1 MSAPAERAF
10 AAFRDLHRPGDPL
23 LLPNAWDFASAAA
36 LVDAGFPAIGTTS
49 LGVAAAYGVPDGRG
63 AARAETVAIA
73 TRLGRLP
80 CLLTVDIEGGFSD
93 DPAEVAALA
102 EEVAA
107 AGAVGV
113 NLEDGQSGGTLARP
127 DHHAR
132 LITAVKTRVP
142 YLFVNART
150 DVAWLALDKPPAIA
164 EILARARAYRDAG
177 ADGIFV
183 PGLAADADVT
193 AVAAGVDVPLN
204 VLFMAGRHTFA
215 RLGELGVARVSS
227 GSLLFRVALGAT
239 VAAARA
245 VATGGTLPAD
255 VPTYAEANGLSL
267 RY

>member
-1 MSAPAERAF
+1 MS
-10 AAFRDLHRPGDPL
+10 AAFRELHRPGDPL

-36 LVDAGFPAIGTTS
+36 LVAAGFPAVGTTS
-49 LGVAAAYGVPDGRG
+49 LGVAAASGVPDGHG

-73 TRLGRLP
+73 GRLGRLP
-80 CLLTVDIEGGFSD
+80 CLLTVDIESGFSD
-93 DPAEVAALA
+93 DPQEVAALA

-113 NLEDGQSGGTLARP
+113 NLEDGQPGSTLASP
-127 DHHAR
+127 DRHAR
-132 LITAVKTRVP
+132 LIAAVKARVP
-142 YLFVNART
+142 HLFVNART
-150 DVAWLALDKPPAIA
+150 DVAWLTLGQPPAIDD
-164 EILARARAYRDAG
+164 ILDRARAYRDAG

-183 PGLAADADVT
+183 PGLAADADIA
-193 AVAAGVDVPLN
+193 AVVSGVDLPLN
-204 VLFMAGRHTFA
+204 VLVLSGKHGMPQHHTFA
-215 RLGELGVARVSS
+215 RLGELGVARVST

-245 VATGGTLPAD
+245 VADGGPLPAD

>member
-1 MSAPAERAF
+1 MSAPTERAF
-10 AAFRDLHRPGDPL
+10 AAFRDLHRPGEPL

-49 LGVAAAYGVPDGRG
+49 LGVAAASGVPDGHG
-63 AARAETVAIA
+63 AARAETLAVAA
-73 TRLGRLP
+73 RLGRLP
-80 CLLTVDIEGGFSD
+80 TLLTVDIEGGFSD

-102 EEVAA
+102 EEIAA

-113 NLEDGQSGGTLARP
+113 NLEDGQSGGTLASP
-127 DHHAR
+127 DRHAR
-132 LITAVKTRVP
+132 VVAAVKARVP

-150 DVAWLALDKPPAIA
+150 DVAWLTLGKPPAIDG
-164 EILARARAYRDAG
+164 IVARARAYRDAG

-183 PGLAADADVT
+183 PGLAADADVA
-193 AVAAGVDVPLN
+193 AVATALDVPLN
-204 VLFMAGRHTFA
+204 VLFMHQHHTFA
-215 RLGELGVARVSS
+215 RLAELGVARVSC

-245 VATGGTLPAD
+245 VAAGGPLPAD
-255 VPTYAEANGLSL
+255 VPTYAEANGLSV

>member
-1 MSAPAERAF
+1 MS
-10 AAFRDLHRPGDPL
+10 AAFRDLHRPGEPL

-36 LVDAGFPAIGTTS
+36 LVAAGFPAIGTTS
-49 LGVAAAYGVPDGRG
+49 LGVAAASGVPDGHG

-73 TRLGRLP
+73 ARLGRLP
-80 CLLTVDIEGGFSD
+80 CLLTVDIESGFSD
-93 DPAEVAALA
+93 DPGEVAALA

-113 NLEDGQSGGTLARP
+113 NLEDGQPGGTLASP
-127 DHHAR
+127 DQHAR
-132 LITAVKTRVP
+132 LIAAIKARVP

-150 DVAWLALDKPPAIA
+150 DVAWLALGKPAAIDQ
-164 EILARARAYRDAG
+164 ILARARAYRDAG

-183 PGLAADADVT
+183 PGLAADADVEAVAT
-193 AVAAGVDVPLN
+193 AVELPLN
-204 VLFMAGRHTFA
+204 VLFLPAQHTLA
-215 RLGELGVARVSS
+215 RLAELGVARVST

-245 VATGGTLPAD
+245 VAAGGPLPAEP
-255 VPTYAEANGLSL
+255 PTYAEANGLSL